1 MTSAYDIAQHYFQV
15 SNGELRMGG
24 LAIGELAT
32 TFGTP
37 CYAYDSSVLE
47 KKWQRLKACL
57 PPRFSISYSV
67 KANPNPEVIKFF
79 VNQGCGLEIASMG
92 EFKRALMAGCHPS
105 KVVFAGPGKTPAE
118 LAFVLEKDIGEIHS
132 ESFLELDRIAAIAQ
146 HQGKPARVALRINPS
161 SEAQGGAMR
170 MGGKPAPFGID
181 EEFIDDALDQIV
193 SNTFLQFR
201 GIHLF
206 TGTQILDHHVLLAQ
220 YRKGIEIAQKI
231 VHRLQQPIHTLD
243 FGGGWGVPYFKNDRE
258 LDVHAL
264 KEELH
269 QLMNEL
275 EGDPFL
281 AQTQM
286 MVEPGR
292 YLVGEGGVYITRVN
306 DIKVSRGK
314 KFIITDGGLHHHLAA
329 TGNFGQVIKR
339 NFPVAVLNKLD
350 QMAEETV
357 DVVGPLCTPL
367 DVLARS
373 AVFPRIEIGD
383 LIGIFQSGAY
393 GRSASPLEFLSHPPP
408 VEIWIER
415 GEAKVAG

>member
-1 MTSAYDIAQHYFQV
+1 MSSAFDIAQHYFQMR
-15 SNGELRMGG
+15 NGELQIGC
-24 LAIGELAT
+24 LAISELT
-32 TFGTP
+32 TRFGTP

-47 KKWQRLKACL
+47 KKWQRIRACL

-67 KANPNPEVIKFF
+67 KANPNPEVVKFF
-79 VNQGCGLEIASMG
+79 VNRGCGLEIASLG
-92 EFKRALMAGCHPS
+92 EFKRALLAGCQPS

-118 LAFVLEKDIGEIHS
+118 LEFVLEKDIGEIHS
-132 ESFLELDRIAAIAQ
+132 ESFLELDRISAIAQ
-146 HQGKPARVALRINPS
+146 RQGKPARVALRINPG

-181 EEFIDDALDQIV
+181 EECIDEALEKIV
-193 SNTFLQFR
+193 SDTFLQFR

-206 TGTQILDHHVLLAQ
+206 TGTQILDHRILLSQ
-220 YRKGIEIAQKI
+220 YRKGVEIAKKTA
-231 VHRLQQPIHTLD
+231 HRLQQPLHTLD
-243 FGGGWGVPYFKNDRE
+243 FGGGWGVPYFMSERE
-258 LDVHAL
+258 LDVKAL
-264 KEELH
+264 KEELL
-269 QLMNEL
+269 QLMTEL

-281 AQTQM
+281 AHTQM

-292 YLVGEGGVYITRVN
+292 YLVGEGGVYIARVI

-339 NFPVAVLNKLD
+339 NFPVAVLNKID

-373 AVFPRIEIGD
+373 IDLPRIEIGD
-383 LIGIFQSGAY
+383 FIGIFQSGAY
-393 GRSASPLEFLSHPPP
+393 GRSASPLEFLSHPAP

-415 GEAKVAG
+415 GEARVAG